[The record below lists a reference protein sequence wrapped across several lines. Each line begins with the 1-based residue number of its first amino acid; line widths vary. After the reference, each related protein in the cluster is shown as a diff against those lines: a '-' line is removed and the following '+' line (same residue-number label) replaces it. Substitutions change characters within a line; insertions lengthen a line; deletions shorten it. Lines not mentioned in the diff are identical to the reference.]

1 MPAFKLSMPTAVVV
15 VRQPEI
21 SFVYVYKNLIPLNG
35 GSLIP
40 QQSQIAAD
48 ADSSPSSGTK
58 TSTCESG
65 KKDWCRWAR
74 TYRKERWLHATYTAI
89 CCLSFLV
96 LSSTDVSSALK
107 RIEVLEK
114 FIYVRSDRI
123 IIFY

>member
-65 KKDWCRWAR
+65 NKDWCRWAR
-74 TYRKERWLHATYTAI
+74 NIWEREVASRYLHSYLAAS
-89 CCLSFLV
+89 LSRFFPV
-96 LSSTDVSSALK
+96 PMFH
-107 RIEVLEK
+107 RH
-114 FIYVRSDRI
+114 
-123 IIFY
+123 